1 MSKIKTAWFKNKT
14 AREKEEITY
23 VLQNNV
29 LLREALFSILDQMR
43 EAEERKE
50 IQSNQ
55 YENPSWA
62 YRQADI
68 NGAKR
73 VLQDVRALFIFD

>member
-73 VLQDVRALFIFD
+73 ILQDVRALFIFD

>member
-73 VLQDVRALFIFD
+73 ILQEVRALFIFD